1 MNAKQR
7 HAEAALPEVHSVVHV
22 QGVSRNKPGQFF
34 ECVHEEHVIGCH
46 IRAHGDYVVAT
57 ERFTGLRGPYMG
69 ILPAG
74 ERDANGLLGHF
85 RMVWCKFFWSQLH
98 SETGERVSLKLGDA
112 RVHRSHIRTLSAG
125 ELPRVTELFRELQT
139 LSRRPD
145 LPSRLQSTAR
155 VLELMAIWADLPT
168 EAGGD
173 ERAVRLYQSLIEQ
186 HAEQADVALSALA
199 EQVGFTPDH
208 LGELFH
214 REVGVTPVAY
224 RTQVRLQRAR
234 DLLKATPMPISE
246 VARDAGFPDA
256 NYFSRIFR
264 RSFGVSPR
272 DFAKRR
278 IHV

>member
-1 MNAKQR
+1 MNAKQQ
-7 HAEAALPEVHSVVHV
+7 HAAAALPEVHSVVHV
-22 QGVSRNKPGQFF
+22 EGESNNKPGQFL
-34 ECVHEEHVIGCH
+34 ECVHDEHVIACH
-46 IRAHGDYVVAT
+46 IRAHGDYIAGSEVQ
-57 ERFTGLRGPYMG
+57 TGLRGPYMG

-85 RMVWCKFFWSQLH
+85 RMVWCKFFWSELH

-112 RVHRSHIRTLSAG
+112 RVHRSHTRMLSSG
-125 ELPRVTELFRELQT
+125 ELPRVTGLFRELQT
-139 LSRRPD
+139 LSRRSD
-145 LPSRLQSTAR
+145 LPSRLQASAR
-155 VLELMAIWADLPT
+155 VLELMACWA
-168 EAGGD
+168 EAPAETGGD
-173 ERAVRLYQSLIEQ
+173 ERAVRLYRNLIEQ
-186 HAEQADVALSALA
+186 HAEQSEVPLSALA
-199 EQVGFTPDH
+199 ERVGYTPDH

-214 REVGVTPVAY
+214 KDLGLTPVAY

-278 IHV
+278 FTS